1 MTTKTDKGLNMIE
14 DLHVSYRPSVLEEVL
29 GQDSVV
35 NSLQQFKDKGNWP
48 HAYLLVGPSGTGKT
62 TIGRIIASEIG
73 AGDIVELD
81 AASKSSVEGVRNLT
95 SSLQYKGFGESSKR
109 VIILDEVHSF
119 SKQAWQALLKS
130 IEEPPEH
137 IYFVLCT
144 TEADKVPKTIKT
156 RCHLYN
162 LKSVG
167 YEDLAALIEVVADS
181 ESIQLTTK
189 MVNLLAK
196 ESEGSPRM
204 ALTNLSKARACQ
216 DIDELRDILE
226 SADENS
232 DVIELCRLLM
242 KSTVSWAQ
250 CIAIIKKLEAPQPES
265 IRLTI
270 IAYVSKVL
278 INTKDEAKVV
288 RMIEIL
294 DAFAEPFNPS
304 EKLGPLFLALGT
316 LVFGD

>member
-1 MTTKTDKGLNMIE
+1 MIN
-14 DLHVSYRPSVLEEVL
+14 DLHVSYRPATLDQVL
-29 GQDSVV
+29 GQDSIV
-35 NSLQQFKDKGNWP
+35 NSLKNFQANNNWP

-73 AGDIVELD
+73 ANDIVEMD
-81 AASKSSVEGVRNLT
+81 AATHSSVDGIRQLT
-95 SSLQYKGFGESSKR
+95 ASLQYKGFGVNSQR
-109 VIILDEVHSF
+109 IIILDEVHAF

-156 RCHLYN
+156 RCHEYN
-162 LKSVG
+162 LKPVG
-167 YEDLAALIEVVADS
+167 YEDLAALVEVVAES
-181 ESIQLTTK
+181 EGIQLTTK
-189 MVNLLAK
+189 MVNLLAR
-196 ESEGSPRM
+196 ESEGSPRQ
-204 ALTNLSKARACQ
+204 ALTHLSKARACK
-216 DIDELRDILE
+216 DIEELRDILE

-242 KSTVSWAQ
+242 KSSVSWTQ
-250 CIAIIKKLEAPQPES
+250 VTAIIKKLEAPQPEG

-278 INTKDEAKVV
+278 INTTDEAKVV
-288 RMIEIL
+288 RMMQIL
-294 DAFAEPFNPS
+294 EALAEPFNPS
-304 EKLGPLFLALGT
+304 EKLGPLLLAMGT
-316 LVFGD
+316 LVFGE